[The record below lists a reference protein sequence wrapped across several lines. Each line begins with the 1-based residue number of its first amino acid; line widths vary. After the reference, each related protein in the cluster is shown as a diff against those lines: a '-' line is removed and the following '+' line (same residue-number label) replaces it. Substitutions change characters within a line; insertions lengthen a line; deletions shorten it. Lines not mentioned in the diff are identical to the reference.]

1 LRADFIASYRFLL
14 SVCFRSFVN
23 GKMRCQTR
31 AARDARSNEFWNH
44 HPKGVM
50 KMNEQEGKEVLD
62 ALMEEER
69 DDVHC

>member
-1 LRADFIASYRFLL
+1 
-14 SVCFRSFVN
+14 
-23 GKMRCQTR
+23 MRCQTR

-62 ALMEEER
+62 TLMEEER